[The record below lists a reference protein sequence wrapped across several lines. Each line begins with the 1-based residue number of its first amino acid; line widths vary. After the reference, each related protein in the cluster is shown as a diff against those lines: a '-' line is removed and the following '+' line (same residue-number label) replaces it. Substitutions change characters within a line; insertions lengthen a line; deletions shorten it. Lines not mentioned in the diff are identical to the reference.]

1 MATAIV
7 ELTDADL
14 DTVKLP
20 SEFTRAERDLETA
33 HIAFKLGRAALYKDG
48 KPLYNPD
55 EHLVRSKALLA
66 EFTAE
71 VGDVIK
77 TVREQEAAA
86 AALEAEAAGFDPLLD
101 GMSADDLARA
111 IPLATFIREDAEA
124 LPITELA
131 DRLAAVAAGG
141 DKVQK
146 LLYLRYV
153 GRRMERE
160 RADQRKRT
168 PSREEL
174 EAQGEIRNRL
184 NELQQQ
190 FAKPATEKRLKAAAI
205 RRAARRLEQEA
216 NRLLAEADGTAER
229 NARLRSARYANRF

>member
-1 MATAIV
+1 MATAIA
-7 ELTDADL
+7 ELADTDL
-14 DTVKLP
+14 DKVKLP
-20 SEFTRAERDLETA
+20 SELTRAERDLETA
-33 HIAFKLGRAALYKDG
+33 YSAFKLGTARLYKDG

-86 AALEAEAAGFDPLLD
+86 AALEAEAKGFDPLLD
-101 GMSADDLARA
+101 TMSDADLARA
-111 IPLATFIREDAEA
+111 IPLATFIREDAET
-124 LPITELA
+124 LPITDLA
-131 DRLAAVAAGG
+131 DRLAAVVAGG

-160 RADQRKRT
+160 RNDQRGRQL
-168 PSREEL
+168 SQEEL
-174 EAQGEIRNRL
+174 QARGEIREHL
-184 NELQQQ
+184 KTLQER
-190 FAKPATEKRLKAAAI
+190 FEKPAAERRVKAAAI
-205 RRAARRLEQEA
+205 RRAAWRIESDAQ
-216 NRLLAEADGTAER
+216 RLLAEVDGSS
-229 NARLRSARYANRF
+229 ARLAQQRSAYYASRF